1 MIERDLDLDSNN
13 FSFLCL
19 NFEIGK
25 TILIGSL
32 ISWIILTSA
41 LAFIRPPAAACVSYN
56 GSSFLLFEPY
66 LEDADSGYES
76 TVKLRNKR
84 WTGQELADGDERISY
99 FKSGISQL
107 EMYKKKHKEKLE
119 KELQHGNRFAP
130 SKFDQQMPLAPN
142 HVIGKSP
149 LTIEYSV
156 NYDENMHGD
165 FISPPFSHIVYRKS
179 EKDEVFILLLLLML
193 IGEFFAAPTITL
205 VDTVSI
211 RQIKNNLNNYRLFR
225 IWGSVGWAVMML
237 IVGVALDNSTEFS
250 SHPCGAHIQERN
262 YNVCFKIFAF
272 LMSLACLVAT
282 QFSFD
287 ARADSDGEA
296 DDQNAES
303 NELNTRNSADYST
316 GQRPQIS
323 TPVGRPSNQFVS
335 SAYSQTND
343 GSNAKKGKFELLD
356 QWKSGVWSSRFSR
369 RLEWLSL
376 LKNITNI
383 KLIALIALAWFMGA
397 GVGLV
402 FSFLFWHL
410 QVCVFQTSTV
420 RTSDTDLI
428 DPTSLISDSPNNAY
442 YHSEIRT
449 LAVPPPCSA

>member
-1 MIERDLDLDSNN
+1 M
-13 FSFLCL
+13 
-19 NFEIGK
+19 
-25 TILIGSL
+25 
-32 ISWIILTSA
+32 TSA

-56 GSSFLLFEPY
+56 GSSFILFEPY
-66 LEDADSGYES
+66 QEDGDDSGYES

-84 WTGQELADGDERISY
+84 WIGEPNDERISY
-99 FKSGISQL
+99 LPADDLKVAFFKSGISQL

-119 KELQHGNRFAP
+119 KELANNRLSA
-130 SKFDQQMPLAPN
+130 SRFDQQMPLAPN

-165 FISPPFSHIVYRKS
+165 FISPPFSHIVYRKA

-250 SHPCGAHIQERN
+250 NHPCGAHIQERN

-272 LMSLACLVAT
+272 LMTLACLVAT
-282 QFSFD
+282 QFNFD
-287 ARADSDGEA
+287 AKTCSENEL
-296 DDQNAES
+296 DDQTVES
-303 NELNTRNSADYST
+303 NEMNARNATSSSV
-316 GQRPQIS
+316 GQQPQTKA
-323 TPVGRPSNQFVS
+323 TPQSNQFVG
-335 SAYSQTND
+335 TNSHATNEN
-343 GSNAKKGKFELLD
+343 GKKRKFEFLD
-356 QWKSGVWSSRFSR
+356 QWKSGVWSQRFNR

-383 KLIALIALAWFMGA
+383 KLIALICLAW
-397 GVGLV
+397 
-402 FSFLFWHL
+402 
-410 QVCVFQTSTV
+410 
-420 RTSDTDLI
+420 
-428 DPTSLISDSPNNAY
+428 
-442 YHSEIRT
+442 
-449 LAVPPPCSA
+449 